1 MNPKVADRVC
11 MNLTDRVRK
20 RSRYYE
26 KSSNSG
32 NERTA
37 HSSLFDLIKSWYFL
51 LLDEKLPTPAL
62 LAIQSYHSA
71 TNEILRHFWSS
82 NDPYRAD
89 KNARMVE
96 GLKRQ
101 QKKYNEVLITV
112 NSHRGDVDRGKEV
125 NV

>member
-1 MNPKVADRVC
+1 M
-11 MNLTDRVRK
+11 
-20 RSRYYE
+20 
-26 KSSNSG
+26 
-32 NERTA
+32 
-37 HSSLFDLIKSWYFL
+37 

-125 NV
+125 KVSKALLDVVMTDLDLLIETAIGT